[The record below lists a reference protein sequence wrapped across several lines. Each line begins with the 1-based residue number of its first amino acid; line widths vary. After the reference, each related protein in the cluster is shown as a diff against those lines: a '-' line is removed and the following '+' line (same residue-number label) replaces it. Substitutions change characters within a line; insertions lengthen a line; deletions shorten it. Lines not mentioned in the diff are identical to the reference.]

1 MNNTTPI
8 ILAAA
13 AALAIAIAT
22 LGGCDD
28 ALIFDCTYDS
38 DCFGDEYC
46 INNQCTPEC
55 DRDDECSPS
64 RYCGAYQRQSESD
77 PLQVCLD
84 PDDEE
89 TGCSTDEECR
99 DRLDDQSARCGIHN
113 SCVLTPPEAGNSDEA
128 SENDAANGANDDNDA
143 DVESTNSLLVV
154 EQLDSDGEVVDSDT
168 ELTETP
174 GIASVRIGA
183 VVVRNAEESAVGFGE
198 TVDVDI
204 AVEPDTS
211 PALSY
216 PVDEEGTCIDDP
228 DSAAYT
234 PLGGPGGQAFI
245 ELLDDPGVPLVP
257 GDGWS
262 IQIVADGPY
271 CPLGG
276 INYDDADQGTY
287 RALLCSTDALA
298 FGFDEGQHCRQ
309 IFDGPHS
316 SFAELE
322 VTESD

>member
-1 MNNTTPI
+1 MNQTTPI

-13 AALAIAIAT
+13 AALALAIAT

-28 ALIFDCTYDS
+28 ALMFDCTYDS
-38 DCFGDEYC
+38 DCFGDEHC

-64 RYCGAYQRQSESD
+64 RYCGAYQRQGESD

-84 PDDEE
+84 PEDEE

-113 SCVLTPPEAGNSDEA
+113 SCVLTPPEAGNDDTA
-128 SENDAANGANDDNDA
+128 PENDAENTANADNDA
-143 DVESTNSLLVV
+143 DTQPTDSLLVV
-154 EQLDSDGEVVDSDT
+154 EQLDADGDIVDSDA
-168 ELTETP
+168 ELADVP
-174 GIASVRIGA
+174 GVAPVRIGA
-183 VVVRNAEESAVGFGE
+183 VMVRNATGSAVGFGE
-198 TVDVDI
+198 TVGVDI
-204 AVEPDTS
+204 AGEPQSS

-216 PVDEEGTCIDDP
+216 PVDEEGTCIEEP
-228 DSAAYT
+228 ESAAYT
-234 PLGGPGGQAFI
+234 ALGGPGGRAFI
-245 ELLDDPGVPLVP
+245 ELLDEPGVPLAP

-262 IQIVADGPY
+262 IQIVADGPH

-276 INYDDADQGTY
+276 IDYDDADQGAY
-287 RALLCSTDALA
+287 RALICSTDVLA
-298 FGFDEGQHCRQ
+298 FGLDEDQHCRH
-309 IFDGPHS
+309 IFHGPYS
-316 SFAELE
+316 NFTELE